1 MKKAVIFDLDG
12 TLLDTLEDLRDS
24 LNYALEQ
31 RGHRRQSTEEVR
43 RKVGDGL
50 AKLVERALE
59 GSGADTAERDAVLE
73 EFKPY
78 YAAHCRE
85 KTCPYAGVTELMEA
99 LKDQGV
105 RIAIVSNKVD
115 GAVKA
120 LSGEFFPGLVDFAAG
135 EKEGVRRKPAPD
147 TVLEALR
154 ALEAEAAEAVYVGDS
169 EVDIATAENAGME
182 AILVTWGFRD
192 EEFLITKGAKKIV
205 HNAEELKDA
214 LSE

>member
-24 LNYALEQ
+24 LNHALER

-59 GSGADTAERDAVLE
+59 GSGADAGERQAVLE

-78 YAAHCRE
+78 YAQHCRE
-85 KTCPYAGVTELMEA
+85 KTRPYAGVTELMEA

-105 RIAIVSNKVD
+105 KIAIVSNKAD
-115 GAVKA
+115 GAVKT
-120 LSGEFFPGLVDFAAG
+120 LSGEFFPDLVDFAAG

-154 ALEAEAAEAVYVGDS
+154 ALETEAAEAIYVGDS

-205 HNAEELKDA
+205 HNAEELKDM